1 VASPEPRGDVAATVV
16 EILRVFS
23 DASTRPC
30 LVRTTD
36 GRLHVL
42 KLAGAGPGPRGLL
55 IELLALRFAK
65 LLGAP
70 VPDAKPLLLPHG
82 FPWMVGTDEFDE
94 MIQRSFG
101 WNLGVAFIPNTAP
114 VAAADLG
121 PDDAASLLAIAEADC
136 FLHNVDRPRSNPNL
150 LRGAGGTLHAIDFDA
165 CLYFDRALAGRLPA
179 SFALPR
185 THLLAGMM
193 TASKGKA
200 LDPDLPISWLA
211 EAPSAWIDAAGREV
225 PVIANALAT
234 YIRHWNA
241 LCTGGAQEAG
251 DQREASV
258 GESGGCVSHAL
269 PLRPSS

>member
-1 VASPEPRGDVAATVV
+1 MALLEPRSDGAGTVV

-23 DASTRPC
+23 HASTRPC

-55 IELLALRFAK
+55 IEYLALRFAK

-101 WNLGVAFIPNTAP
+101 WNLGVGFIPDTEA
-114 VAAADLG
+114 VAAVDLG
-121 PDDAASLLAIAEADC
+121 LDDTASLLAIAEADC

-150 LRGAGGTLHAIDFDA
+150 LRGACGKLHAIDFDA

-185 THLLAGMM
+185 TLLLEGTM
-193 TASKGKA
+193 TRIECKA
-200 LDPDLPISWLA
+200 LDPDLPASWLA
-211 EAPSAWIDAAGREV
+211 EAPPAWINAAGREV
-225 PVIANALAT
+225 PAIANALAT
-234 YIRHWNA
+234 YVRHWNA
-241 LCTGGAQEAG
+241 TCPDRTHTG
-251 DQREASV
+251 
-258 GESGGCVSHAL
+258 
-269 PLRPSS
+269 

>member
-1 VASPEPRGDVAATVV
+1 MPLPEPGGAEAGTVV

-36 GRLHVL
+36 GGLHVL

-55 IELLALRFAK
+55 IEFLALRFAK

-70 VPDAKPLLLPHG
+70 VPDAAPLLLLHG

-101 WNLGVAFIPNTAP
+101 WNLGVGFIPNTAP
-114 VAAADLG
+114 VVAAELG
-121 PDDAASLLAIAEADC
+121 PDDAACLRAIAEADC

-193 TASKGKA
+193 TSIEGKA
-200 LDPDLPISWLA
+200 LDPDLPVSWLA
-211 EAPSAWIDAAGREV
+211 EAPPEWIDAAGREV
-225 PVIANALAT
+225 PAIANALAT

-241 LCTGGAQEAG
+241 LSAG
-251 DQREASV
+251 RAHE
-258 GESGGCVSHAL
+258 G
-269 PLRPSS
+269 